1 MLLEVL
7 DSRHQRPRDP
17 VLRDGK
23 SCPSWKF
30 MILKVELHP
39 IRAGRLTPEECQIR
53 QIQREGCV
61 SPFTSGLG
69 RKGFIYAKRRLVS
82 FTSN

>member
-39 IRAGRLTPEECQIR
+39 IRAGRLTLSDKTDPE
-53 QIQREGCV
+53 
-61 SPFTSGLG
+61 G
-69 RKGFIYAKRRLVS
+69 RVRVAFYKWTWKERFYLC
-82 FTSN
+82 